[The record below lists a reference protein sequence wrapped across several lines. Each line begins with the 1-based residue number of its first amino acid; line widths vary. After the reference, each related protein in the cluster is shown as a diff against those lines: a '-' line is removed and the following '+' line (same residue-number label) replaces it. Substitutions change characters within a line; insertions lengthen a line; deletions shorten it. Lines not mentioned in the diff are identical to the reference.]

1 MYIEPANQII
11 GFIYGSLYSKF
22 SCVLYI
28 NDKFSWISQLSIHK
42 YTSYFQIDIEMI
54 IKKDKKKKDPLL
66 IEYQT
71 TVLDFDIM
79 KSRIVFHFQNK
90 YN

>member
-11 GFIYGSLYSKF
+11 GLIYGSLYSKF

-28 NDKFSWISQLSIHK
+28 KDKFSWISQLSIHK

-54 IKKDKKKKDPLL
+54 IQKRKTNSLL
-66 IEYQT
+66 VESQIW
-71 TVLDFDIM
+71 
-79 KSRIVFHFQNK
+79 
-90 YN
+90 YNEITNCFSLSK

>member
-54 IKKDKKKKDPLL
+54 IKKDKKNRFP
-66 IEYQT
+66 T
-71 TVLDFDIM
+71 G
-79 KSRIVFHFQNK
+79 RISNYSFRFW
-90 YN
+90 YNEIKNCFSLSK